1 MQNIDIYKNNFIIG
15 KMRVMNFE
23 RNDNLNFFSYIYS
36 DYSLKTVLAL
46 DLSTKNKYKDLKEN

>member
-1 MQNIDIYKNNFIIG
+1 
-15 KMRVMNFE
+15 MRVMNFE